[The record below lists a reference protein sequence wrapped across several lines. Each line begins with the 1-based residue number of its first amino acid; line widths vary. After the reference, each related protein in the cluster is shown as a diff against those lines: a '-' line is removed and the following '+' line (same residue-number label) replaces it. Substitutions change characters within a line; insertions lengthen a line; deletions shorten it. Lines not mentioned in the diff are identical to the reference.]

1 MCVRRE
7 KEREREKST
16 KSKEEEE
23 HAAIWTTAQYAQC
36 GAQLYRGRD

>member
-1 MCVRRE
+1 MCKAR
-7 KEREREKST
+7 KRERKRKST

>member
-1 MCVRRE
+1 MCQAR
-7 KEREREKST
+7 KRERKKKST
-16 KSKEEEE
+16 KTKEEEE